1 MKRLIQANKIL
12 KRTYTLKKQE
22 FMPPHAFFKDLR
34 TNIKN
39 KVPKNVYSLVGLASK
54 NKNI

>member
-1 MKRLIQANKIL
+1 MRLSGQFIFYYFFYEEINTCNTRHL
-12 KRTYTLKKQE
+12 YN

-39 KVPKNVYSLVGLASK
+39 KVP
-54 NKNI
+54 